1 VKSSVETLGPTQVK
15 LTVEVPFEELTP
27 AIDAAYKKI
36 GRSVKVQGFRP
47 GKVPARILDQRVGRD
62 AVLEEAINDALPQL
76 YSDAVEQAEIKA
88 VGRPNVDLEPYEDG
102 GALHFSATIDVRPE
116 IELPAYDALPVTVD
130 DADVTDEQ
138 LSEQLASL
146 QDRFATLVAVDR
158 IVENGDF
165 VTLDVSARLD
175 GELVEGTQATGLSYE
190 VGSDSLLP
198 GIDEVLVGAAAG
210 EAKTFDTDLQYG
222 EHSGKTAQV
231 EVTVQGVKVKQVP
244 DLDDDF
250 ARTASEFDTL
260 EELKDDLRTRLG
272 RVQKMQQG
280 LAARDR
286 TLDTLLELVDVPLP
300 ESLVTAEADW
310 RHHRME
316 QDVQGAGLEIDD
328 YLATQGQTHD
338 EWHVELRTAAE
349 HAVKAQLILDA
360 IADKEEIGVSDADLS
375 EQVVRQAQRTGVSP
389 DQLAQQIVQAGQLPT
404 LFGDVRRGKA
414 LALVTQ
420 NAKISDA
427 SGRPVSLDALRDAVA
442 GESAEDEDDSELEA
456 FERLDDETDEKD
468 EH

>member
-1 VKSSVETLGPTQVK
+1 MKSSVETLGPTQVK

-27 AIDAAYKKI
+27 AIDAAYKKF

-47 GKVPARILDQRVGRD
+47 GKVPPRILDQRVGRP
-62 AVLEEAINDALPQL
+62 AVLEEALNEALPSL
-76 YSDAVEQAEIKA
+76 YADAVEQTDVNA
-88 VGRPNVDLEPYEDG
+88 VGRPAIDVASFEDG
-102 GALHFSATIDVRPE
+102 QPLVFNATVDVRPK

-138 LSEQLASL
+138 LSEQLANL
-146 QDRFATLVAVDR
+146 QDRFATLVAVER
-158 IVENGDF
+158 AVENGDF
-165 VTLDVSARLD
+165 VTLDISATLD
-175 GELVEGTQATGLSYE
+175 GEQVEGTQATGLSYE

-198 GIDEVLVGAAAG
+198 GMDDVLVGAAAA
-210 EAKTFDTDLQYG
+210 EPKRFDTDLQYG
-222 EHSGKTAQV
+222 EHLGKTAQV

-244 DLDDDF
+244 DVDDDF

-260 EELKDDLRTRLG
+260 DQLKEDLRSRLG

-280 LAARDR
+280 LAARDK
-286 TLDTLLELVDVPLP
+286 TLEALLELVDVPLP

-316 QDVQGAGLEIDD
+316 QEVQGAGLAIDD
-328 YLATQGQTHD
+328 YLASQGQTHD
-338 EWHVELRTAAE
+338 EWHAELRTSAE

-375 EQVVRQAQRTGVSP
+375 EQVVRQAQRTGVSA
-389 DQLAQQIVQAGQLPT
+389 DQLAQQIVQSGRLPT
-404 LFGDVRRGKA
+404 LFGDVRRAKA

-420 NAKISDA
+420 TAQISDA
-427 SGRPVSLDALRDAVA
+427 SGRPVSLDALREAVD
-442 GESAEDEDDSELEA
+442 GQSAENADDEALDDSADLES
-456 FERLDDETDEKD
+456 
-468 EH
+468 